1 MRERPM
7 SASSLKTFLQCKL
20 KYWFSYEDKKPRVGK
35 SDPLAFGSAVHEALE
50 LMHTLVS
57 ETGEPPTQE
66 IYDKVIAEFMR
77 SAVSYG
83 LEDQSL
89 YEEGRLMMLNRLD
102 RADPEDKI
110 IGLELKFKLMT
121 PKGTPFLGS
130 IDKLIE
136 LDKDT
141 IAVIDY
147 KTSRMALT
155 QGEAD
160 TDVQLSMYDLAVS
173 MMYPQYKTIVGAFD
187 YLRLGQVVSHRTKE
201 QRAMFVDL
209 LDTAYVEILETV
221 REDAKPALNQFCGW
235 CDFKNHCP
243 NYASLIEDPELM
255 LPVISELTDS
265 EFVDSFEK
273 FKLAKRVINSKD
285 REFKAESYNRL
296 KDNDTIRGDSYK
308 IYKTQSARK
317 SFDSMPVHDI
327 VGTKDFVRM
336 ASVTANSVGK
346 YLKNNPDK
354 EEEFDKVAKFNFTAP
369 TFRSK
374 KID

>member
-1 MRERPM
+1 MRERPI

-20 KYWFSYEDKKPRVGK
+20 KYWFSYEEKKPRVGK

-50 LMHTLVS
+50 LLHTLVLES
-57 ETGEPPTQE
+57 GKPPTQE
-66 IYDKVIAEFMR
+66 DYDKVIAEFMR

-89 YEEGRLMMLNRLD
+89 YEEGRLMLLNRLD

-110 IGLELKFKLMT
+110 LGLELKFELMT

-141 IAVIDY
+141 VAVIDY

-155 QGEAD
+155 QQEAD

-201 QRAMFVDL
+201 QRAIFVDL
-209 LDTAYVEILETV
+209 LDTAYVEILETT
-221 REDAKPALNQFCGW
+221 REDATPALNQFCGW

-243 NYASLIEDPELM
+243 NYTALIEDPELM
-255 LPVISELTDS
+255 LPVISELTDDQ
-265 EFVDSFEK
+265 FVDAFES

-296 KDNDTIRGDSYK
+296 KHNDSIRGNSHK

-317 SFDSMPVHDI
+317 SFDSIPVHNI
-327 VGTKDFVRM
+327 VGTEEFIRM
-336 ASVTANSVGK
+336 SSVSTNSVSK

-354 EEEFDKVAKFNFTAP
+354 EAEFDKVANFNFTAP